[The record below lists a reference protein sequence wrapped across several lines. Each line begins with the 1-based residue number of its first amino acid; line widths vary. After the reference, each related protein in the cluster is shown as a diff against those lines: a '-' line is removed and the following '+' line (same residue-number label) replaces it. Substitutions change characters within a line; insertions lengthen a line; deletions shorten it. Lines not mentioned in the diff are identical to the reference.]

1 MLIVTSNEIPGHRID
16 AVFGEVMG
24 LTVRSRDIGSQ
35 MLAGF
40 RSLGGGE
47 LPEMTRALYESRQE
61 VMARM
66 VNEAQQRGANAIV
79 AMRFDTS
86 EMGTNWTE
94 VCAYG
99 TAVYVLPLGEGEPGA
114 TGQSIYLT
122 KQPQQ
127 GAGQSAPSQP
137 ATPTQPGAQQPG
149 QQFPGQSQPG
159 AQQPGQQFPGQQFPG
174 QSQY

>member
-1 MLIVTSNEIPGHRID
+1 MLIVTSNDIPGHRID

-47 LPEMTRALYESRQE
+47 LPEMTKALYESRQE

-66 VNEAQQRGANAIV
+66 VTEAEQRGANAIL

-99 TAVYVLPLGEGEPGA
+99 TAVYAVPLAEGEPGA

-122 KQPQQ
+122 K
-127 GAGQSAPSQP
+127 SA
-137 ATPTQPGAQQPG
+137 AQQAEP
-149 QQFPGQSQPG
+149 PAPP
-159 AQQPGQQFPGQQFPG
+159 APPVP
-174 QSQY
+174 